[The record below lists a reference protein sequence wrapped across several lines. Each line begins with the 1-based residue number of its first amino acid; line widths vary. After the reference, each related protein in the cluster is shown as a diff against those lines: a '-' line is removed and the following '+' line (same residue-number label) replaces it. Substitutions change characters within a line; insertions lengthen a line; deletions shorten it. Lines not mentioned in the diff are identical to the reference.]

1 MMKQG
6 YLGTYANE
14 DRLTDAHAC
23 FQNPAYTE
31 MAHIRPNHAAVDEA
45 DSGVMPMQKHLATVA
60 ARRTKLAGTHWQIG
74 QYLNA
79 FSLTASFHIL
89 PGTTTL

>member
-6 YLGTYANE
+6 YRGTYSDE

-23 FQNPAYTE
+23 FQNAAHTETAY
-31 MAHIRPNHAAVDEA
+31 IQPNHTAVDKA

-60 ARRTKLAGTHWQIG
+60 ARRAKLAGTHWQIG
-74 QYLNA
+74 QYPNA
-79 FSLTASFHIL
+79 F
-89 PGTTTL
+89 